1 MFVARK
7 VLIGF
12 LISRYGLTAT
22 LVFYIDGDF
31 RQMTQT
37 TRSAGS
43 RPARDFRPDIHFAN
57 SGSPS

>member
-12 LISRYGLTAT
+12 LISRDGLTAT
-22 LVFYIDGDF
+22 LVSYIDGEF
-31 RQMTQT
+31 RQMTGKP
-37 TRSAGS
+37 RSAGA
-43 RPARDFRPDIHFAN
+43 RPARDLRPDIHFAN